1 MNLVKSKH
9 DSAWSSLCAK
19 WYMYMDDVLPQ
30 GLGSW
35 ADTAHRRTL
44 RATRRSMLDHRKTI
58 QNSRVLQVLTDL
70 NRTLVF
76 ICRYLETWHKY
87 FCRYKI
93 QKESPL
99 PIMLHVTN
107 TLYLWFCIS
116 WSPVSL
122 FYLDEYLNI
131 NANKTDC
138 YNSPLL
144 SSSNMHVTNKH

>member
-1 MNLVKSKH
+1 MIQRDH
-9 DSAWSSLCAK
+9 LCALC
-19 WYMYMDDVLPQ
+19 YMYIDDVLPQ

-76 ICRYLETWHKY
+76 ICRYLKTWHKY

-99 PIMLHVTN
+99 PIMLHVT
-107 TLYLWFCIS
+107 
-116 WSPVSL
+116 
-122 FYLDEYLNI
+122 
-131 NANKTDC
+131 KTAHK
-138 YNSPLL
+138 YPLL
-144 SSSNMHVTNKH
+144 VILYILIISIFVLS